1 MKTNIREYTPSDNH
15 QVLNLLRLNTPE
27 YFAVEEENDF
37 INYLENE
44 IDFYYV
50 IELEGQIVGCG
61 GVNFRD
67 ENTGVISWGIIHPE
81 YQKMRLGSKLLTHR
95 IQELQK
101 IEKITRITV
110 RTTQLVFPF
119 FEKNGFKLVNIIE
132 NYWADGFHLYEMD
145 YEIKI

>member
-1 MKTNIREYTPSDNH
+1 MQIKIRDYTPADNSD
-15 QVLNLLRLNTPE
+15 VLHLLKLNTPE
-27 YFAVEEENDF
+27 YFAPEEEADF

-50 IELEGQIVGCG
+50 VELENEIVGCG
-61 GVNFRD
+61 GINFRD

-81 YQKMRLGSKLLTHR
+81 HQKKKLGSKLLNYR
-95 IQELQK
+95 VQELQK

-119 FEKNGFKLVNIIE
+119 FEKNGFKTIQIID
-132 NYWADGFHLYEMD
+132 NYWAEGFHLYEMD
-145 YEIKI
+145 FNK